1 MATRGVGNWEL
12 YVIKPLTADLTFQ
25 VSRDAHAYKTWRT
38 PNRTCESIHVER
50 GETPA
55 FRHILSLARS
65 EETFFTY
72 VDGIFSLSCFEKF
85 QRVLRAVVDVS

>member
-1 MATRGVGNWEL
+1 MG
-12 YVIKPLTADLTFQ
+12 
-25 VSRDAHAYKTWRT
+25 
-38 PNRTCESIHVER
+38 R

-55 FRHILSLARS
+55 CKHILSLARS

-85 QRVLRAVVDVS
+85 LTVLRAVLDAI

>member
-1 MATRGVGNWEL
+1 MQSVEEQANATDSTLGVSG
-12 YVIKPLTADLTFQ
+12 
-25 VSRDAHAYKTWRT
+25 
-38 PNRTCESIHVER
+38 HVER

-55 FRHILSLARS
+55 CRHILSLARS

-72 VDGIFSLSCFEKF
+72 GDGIFSLSCFEKF